1 MMKKLK
7 LSSVF
12 SSNMMSLTSNER
24 GGAKTDTLIKLVL
37 IFFISL
43 LSFSVGTFVGKQ
55 FSDSQHRLASLGGK
69 GHGDHDSA
77 DRDTASIPPGH
88 TEVKPEDALTDDDI
102 NKLSEEFAD
111 NDHGSKVKDLVAKTG
126 HDDHGHDKG
135 HHDSAKDS
143 HAEAKG
149 AKAPVKPAHTK
160 DDHGHSAEAKG
171 HDKAEKHGHSNK
183 ADHDSAAHR
192 VAEGKTPVAPVK
204 ATESRVPSSLP
215 SAVAG
220 SSVGKFTVQVSSYKT
235 EEEAR
240 KAAEALKA
248 KGLSA
253 FYVSADVSGTQ
264 WYRVSVGTFAS
275 RQEAVQY
282 RSTLLEGGSVASALV
297 QKIAP

>member
-1 MMKKLK
+1 MTKFKTSMDT
-7 LSSVF
+7 F
-12 SSNMMSLTSNER
+12 SNQR

-37 IFFISL
+37 IFFVSL

-55 FSDSQHRLASLGGK
+55 FSDSQHRLASFGSKGG
-69 GHGDHDSA
+69 GHTDHDDHDSA

-111 NDHGSKVKDLVAKTG
+111 NENDKVKDLVAKEEN
-126 HDDHGHDKG
+126 DDHGTDPAAPTAKDHSKADTDNHG
-135 HHDSAKDS
+135 AAHHDTAKP
-143 HAEAKG
+143 AT
-149 AKAPVKPAHTK
+149 AKAP
-160 DDHGHSAEAKG
+160 AKTADTTS
-171 HDKAEKHGHSNK
+171 HVHAEKATHT
-183 ADHDSAAHR
+183 DAAHR
-192 VAEGKTPVAPVK
+192 VAEGKAPTAPVK

-215 SAVAG
+215 SAIAG
-220 SSVGKFTVQVSSYKT
+220 SSIGKFTVQVSSYKS
-235 EEEAR
+235 EEEAK

-253 FYVSADVSGTQ
+253 FYVEAEVTGTP
-264 WYRVSVGTFAS
+264 WYRVSVGTFAT

-282 RSTLLEGGSVASALV
+282 RGSLLEGGNVSSALV